1 MSGQRKRA
9 RRSDQH
15 GYTLVELMMALALF
29 TVAVLGI
36 ISMQKVMV
44 VSNAHAKNVS
54 VAQRIAQSWAAQLQL
69 DATRWRTDMTS
80 TDWLKLVDGGWTKP
94 DYKAGRKFGKAFDAL
109 GSPLSDSAADL
120 SRASYCASVRITTL
134 YSDSEPVM
142 GNGMVRAEIR
152 VYWLRDGASMLD
164 DDGICGGTELQLNT
178 ASDRY
183 HFVYHTAG
191 IRQQAS
197 I

>member
-1 MSGQRKRA
+1 
-9 RRSDQH
+9 
-15 GYTLVELMMALALF
+15 
-29 TVAVLGI
+29 
-36 ISMQKVMV
+36 
-44 VSNAHAKNVS
+44 
-54 VAQRIAQSWAAQLQL
+54 
-69 DATRWRTDMTS
+69 MTS

>member
-1 MSGQRKRA
+1 MSRQRWRA
-9 RRSDQH
+9 RR

-80 TDWLKLVDGGWTKP
+80 TDWLNLVDTGWTKP
-94 DYKAGRKFGKAFDAL
+94 DYRASRKFGKAFDAL
-109 GSPLSDSAADL
+109 GSPLTDSAADL
-120 SRASYCASVRITTL
+120 ARASYCASIRITTL
-134 YSDSEPVM
+134 YSDTQPVV

-152 VYWLRDGASMLD
+152 VYWLRDGQSTLTAT
-164 DDGICGGTELQLNT
+164 GICGGTELQVNT